1 MVEETLYTPR
11 YPGSQNIILEQVMTD
26 GRTVPLYNLE
36 GNPAPVV
43 QEAG

>member
-1 MVEETLYTPR
+1 MEEMLYTSR
-11 YPGSQNIILEQVMTD
+11 YGGSQNITLEQVMTD